1 MRVLL
6 LFFTAAF
13 CAGEEADVVVFGATP
28 GGFCAAV
35 AAAREGSKVILVEPT
50 AHVGG
55 LSTGGLSHCDS
66 NQMRREALTGLF
78 EEWHV
83 RIAKDYVTRG
93 QKAPYDPMDKTPGI
107 KWVFEPHVA
116 MRVTLA
122 MLREAGVT
130 VVTEAPLIRVEK
142 SGARISRLR
151 TTKGD
156 FAARTF
162 VDGTY
167 EGDLMAAAG
176 VEWAIGR
183 EGRAEHGESLAGK
196 QYPKQAMR
204 ISGFGDDGRPLPLV
218 TDIAEGA
225 PEAGDRNVMTYSFR
239 LCLTRDPAKKVP
251 LPEPANYDPAKF
263 ELARRAL
270 RAGVRGIGFDLYP
283 LPGDKLDGNNS
294 IGGQIS
300 LGLVGGSNTW
310 HEADDAGR
318 ARIWEAHRQYTL
330 EFLRFLRTDPSVPE
344 KTRAEYASLGLCKDE
359 FAATGHFPPALYVR
373 ESRRLKGLHVLTQK
387 DIIDSP
393 AKEDPVAVSSFPIDS
408 HDCRRVALK
417 DSVIDEGTIMP
428 VRVPGT
434 GVGYAYHVPYRAI
447 LPKPDQ
453 CGNLLVPVALS
464 STHVAMSSLRIEGAW
479 MAIGQAAGVAA
490 SLASKRGVDVQD
502 LPYAELRT
510 RLLAQGQSLE
520 LPPPP
525 KALSAPQRGQSVA
538 VGSLKGI
545 VLDDATAELRGEWSH
560 STNFR
565 PHVAK
570 GYLHDDARGDGRSV
584 ATFSFTPGREG
595 RHAVRMAYSA
605 HPTRARNVPVRI
617 TQGACAFDI
626 LVDQTEPLTAGEP
639 FRTVGEVELK
649 AGETVTVEVSN
660 RGTQGFVIL
669 DAMQFLAR

>member
-1 MRVLL
+1 MRSLL
-6 LFFTAAF
+6 LFFTAAL
-13 CAGEEADVVVFGATP
+13 CAGEEADVVVYGATP

-130 VVTEAPLIRVEK
+130 VVTEAPLIRAEK

-176 VEWAIGR
+176 VEWVIGR

-318 ARIWEAHRQYTL
+318 GRIWEAHRQYTL

-344 KTRAEYASLGLCKDE
+344 KLRAEYASLGLCKDE

-387 DIIDSP
+387 DIIESP

-434 GVGYAYHVPYRAI
+434 GVGYAYQVPYRAI
-447 LPKPDQ
+447 LPRPDQ

-525 KALSAPQRGQSVA
+525 KALSAPQSGQSVA

-584 ATFSFTPGREG
+584 ATFYFTPGREG

-617 TQGACAFDI
+617 IQGTRTVEF

-669 DAMQFLAR
+669 DALQFLAR